1 MALKPNVYKHIWFSS
16 KDSLSK
22 FPENWLFFSI
32 IAMKSYVFC
41 EAVTNLFKKL
51 LSRVYIPEN
60 SFIFVK
66 IKSFSLNS
74 LKILKTEILLM
85 GAV

>member
-1 MALKPNVYKHIWFSS
+1 MALKPNIYKHIIFF
-16 KDSLSK
+16 KRQFKQVPRKLT
-22 FPENWLFFSI
+22 FFSI

-41 EAVTNLFKKL
+41 EAVTNLFKNL

-60 SFIFVK
+60 SFMFVK

-74 LKILKTEILLM
+74 LKILKT
-85 GAV
+85 